1 MSMRNKASL
10 ALPGRRDGD
19 RAVSTEPEFARDL
32 APDAVPAGC
41 AISFGPFRHLPAS
54 AGRCETPPVR
64 VGSRASEILV
74 ALVGRPSGLVSKREL
89 IARLITEEK
98 LIPSTP
104 A

>member
-1 MSMRNKASL
+1 LPFLAAETEIARFRPRRNSPATSHRTQCRL
-10 ALPGRRDGD
+10 D
-19 RAVSTEPEFARDL
+19 AR
-32 APDAVPAGC
+32 
-41 AISFGPFRHLPAS
+41 FRS
-54 AGRCETPPVR
+54 ARSATFQLLLEGETPPVR